1 DELQAYEST
10 LINITFDPAVHKDD
24 TDLGDLMRTIY
35 IETDNPNFPDL
46 ESTITATVIKENY
59 MDTLF
64 QLSLLASFIA
74 GMVALFAPCCITFL
88 LPTYFANVFKEKKQ
102 VVLMTFIYSL
112 GIFTI
117 MLPVVLGAR
126 ALSRLFFQMHD
137 QTYIIGG
144 LFLIL
149 VGFFTLLGIK
159 LPMPRFNFTKKADDP
174 LSTYILGIISGITS
188 ACCAPVLVG
197 VIALS
202 SLSPTLIQS
211 LLVGFFY
218 VLGMVTPLYL
228 ASLFIDKRNLLEKP
242 LFRKPIRQVTVGH
255 QVHMI
260 TVSNLVSFIMFAGI
274 GLLTIFLA
282 FSGKLAMNRS
292 EAGVTALI
300 QTVAISVTSFVH
312 KIPGLDLIFLLAALW
327 LLFKF
332 FRYLSQ
338 K

>member
-1 DELQAYEST
+1 M
-10 LINITFDPAVHKDD
+10 N
-24 TDLGDLMRTIY
+24 
-35 IETDNPNFPDL
+35 
-46 ESTITATVIKENY
+46 
-59 MDTLF
+59 TLF
-64 QLSLLASFIA
+64 QLSLLAAFIA

-88 LPTYFANVFKEKKQ
+88 LPAYFANVFKEKKQ

-126 ALSRLFFQMHD
+126 ALSQLFFQLHD

-144 LFLIL
+144 LFLIM

-159 LPMPRFNFTKKADDP
+159 LPMPRLKFTQKADDP

-197 VIALS
+197 VLALS

-242 LFRKPIRQVTVGH
+242 LFRKSFRGIPVG
-255 QVHMI
+255 
-260 TVSNLVSFIMFAGI
+260 NLISFILFAGI
-274 GLLTIFLA
+274 GLLIIYLSLA
-282 FSGKLAMNRS
+282 GKLAMDPDKQGITRM
-292 EAGVTALI
+292 I
-300 QTVAISVTSFVH
+300 QAVAVNISLWVK
-312 KIPGLDLIFLLAALW
+312 KIPGLDLLFLFLALW
-327 LLFKF
+327 LLYKF
-332 FRYLSQ
+332 FRYLV
-338 K
+338 KI

>member
-1 DELQAYEST
+1 ME
-10 LINITFDPAVHKDD
+10 
-24 TDLGDLMRTIY
+24 
-35 IETDNPNFPDL
+35 
-46 ESTITATVIKENY
+46 
-59 MDTLF
+59 TLF

-88 LPTYFANVFKEKKQ
+88 LPAYFANVFKEKKR

-126 ALSRLFFQMHD
+126 ALTELFFNLHD
-137 QTYIIGG
+137 QTYVLGG

-149 VGFFTLLGIK
+149 IGFTTLLGFK
-159 LPMPRFNFTKKADDP
+159 LPMPNFNFTKKADDP

-197 VIALS
+197 VLALS
-202 SLSPTLIQS
+202 TLSPSMAQS

-242 LFRKPIRQVTVGH
+242 IFRKPFREVSLMGKT
-255 QVHMI
+255 HMI
-260 TVSNLVSFIMFAGI
+260 TVSNLISFIMFAGLGI
-274 GLLTIFLA
+274 LIVFLA
-282 FSGKLAMNRS
+282 LAGKLSMERS
-292 EAGVTALI
+292 EESVTELI
-300 QTVAISVTSFVH
+300 QSVAIAATSLVQ
-312 KIPGLDLIFLLAALW
+312 KIPGLDLLFTLLALW
-327 LLFKF
+327 LLYKF
-332 FRYLSQ
+332 VKYFQVKQ